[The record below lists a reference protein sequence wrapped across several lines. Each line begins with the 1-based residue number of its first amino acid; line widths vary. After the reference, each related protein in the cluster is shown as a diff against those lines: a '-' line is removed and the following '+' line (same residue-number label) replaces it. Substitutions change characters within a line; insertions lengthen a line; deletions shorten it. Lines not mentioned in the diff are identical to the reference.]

1 MMRPLRSRDRARP
14 LICSIVW
21 IACVLPSACGRSTEP
36 PPDILKTQREDL
48 NKAKGTEK
56 MLLDSADRQKA
67 QIESEQK

>member
-1 MMRPLRSRDRARP
+1 MHPLRSQDRTSP
-14 LICSIVW
+14 LICAIVW
-21 IACVLPSACGRSTEP
+21 LACASLSACGRSTEP